1 MGIAHDP
8 GRNPATA
15 IIHNLTVGLL
25 GLLGGNTFT
34 ICGRTKGSVAEA
46 SGQRG
51 APIHTFG

>member
-1 MGIAHDP
+1 MKWVSPMSLRGE
-8 GRNPATA
+8 TQ